1 MKVKVITAILSVVLI
16 AGAGTA
22 AYFYMRNNKPAKT
35 TEAVETTTTDPYAGM
50 ARSFL
55 TGKYIKEAD
64 AKRRPYAVMINNI
77 QDAIP
82 QSGISKASII
92 YESPVEGSI
101 TRMMAL
107 FEKPEKVNKAAPGND
122 SKIGSVRSCRIYYAF
137 MALEWDA
144 IYCHFGQSKYA
155 KKFLHSGKID
165 VINSW
170 KGQNAYYRT
179 SDKPAPH
186 NCYADGQ
193 KLLNQRKKLKY
204 RKNHKDDFVG
214 VFKFAPIDK
223 PFEITEGEDASK
235 KVVVGYNYNNAT
247 YKYNADKKLYY
258 RYQYGNKHIDAA
270 NHNKQL
276 SCTNIVIQY
285 VKTVLYPDG
294 KSLKMTQ
301 NGEGKGWYVTH
312 GKAMKITWKKA
323 KRKSGQTKYYD
334 ENGQEI
340 TLNNGKTFV
349 QIVQREDKKRTKF
362 KGDKKAKQAESQTQ
376 AN

>member
-1 MKVKVITAILSVVLI
+1 MKVKIITAIISVVLV

-22 AYFYMRNNKPAKT
+22 AYFYIKQHKEPKN
-35 TEAVETTTTDPYAGM
+35 ETATVAESTTTDPYAGM

-55 TGKYIKEAD
+55 TGNYIKEAD

-82 QSGISKASII
+82 QYSISKASII

-101 TRMMAL
+101 TRLMAL
-107 FEKPEKVNKAAPGND
+107 FEKPDKMKR
-122 SKIGSVRSCRIYYAF
+122 IGSVRSCRIYFAY
-137 MALEWDA
+137 MSKEWDS

-155 KKFLHSGKID
+155 KKFLKSGKID

-186 NCYADGQ
+186 NCYADGK
-193 KLLNQRKKLKY
+193 KLIKQRKKLKY
-204 RKNHKDDFVG
+204 RKNHKDDFSG
-214 VFKFAPIDK
+214 VFKFADIDK
-223 PFEITEGEDASK
+223 PFEITDGEDASK
-235 KVVVGYNYNNAT
+235 KVIVGYSYNNAM
-247 YKYNADKKLYY
+247 YKYNPDKKKYY
-258 RYQYGNKHIDAA
+258 RYQYGNKHIDAV
-270 NHNKQL
+270 NKKQL

-301 NGEGKGWYVTH
+301 KGDGKGWYVTR
-312 GKAMKITWKKA
+312 GKAMKITWHKDKN
-323 KRKSGQTKYYD
+323 KSGQTKYYD
-334 ENGQEI
+334 ENGEEI
-340 TLNNGKTFV
+340 TLNNGKTFI
-349 QIVQREDKKRTKF
+349 QIVQKEDKKKTKF
-362 KGDKKAKQAESQTQ
+362 KGEKKPKQVETK